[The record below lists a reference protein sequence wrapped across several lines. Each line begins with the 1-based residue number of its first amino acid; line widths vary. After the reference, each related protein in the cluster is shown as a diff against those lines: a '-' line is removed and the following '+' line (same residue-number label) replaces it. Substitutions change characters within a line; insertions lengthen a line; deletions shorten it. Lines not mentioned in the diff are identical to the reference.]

1 MDDGGRNAENKTATQ
16 ENSEHGHS
24 HSETTEGLYLHFS
37 AFVVMRKLN

>member
-24 HSETTEGLYLHFS
+24 ETTEGLYLHFS
-37 AFVVMRKLN
+37 AFVVIRKLN